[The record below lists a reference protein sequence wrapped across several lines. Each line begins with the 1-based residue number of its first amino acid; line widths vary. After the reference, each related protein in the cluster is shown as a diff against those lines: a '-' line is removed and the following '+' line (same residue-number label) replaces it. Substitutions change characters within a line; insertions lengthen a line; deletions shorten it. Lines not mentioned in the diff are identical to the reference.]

1 MDHIYLGTMQ
11 YNLIYIYSMPYED
24 HVGLLKIGMTS
35 FQSES
40 SYLQLTP
47 NCDELNKFAH
57 KRIKEQT
64 RTGLTQ
70 YTLHHT
76 ELARKQVRLADGTIE
91 STSFTDHDVHIVL
104 DNSGYS
110 VRKFHDTNQD
120 SEWYQISPAPAITAI
135 RAVKEGRDVLTPA
148 EKGEAVQTSLFATAE
163 PQAKA
168 KPKITLR
175 EEQQECIDKTKK
187 VFKSGDRMLWDCK
200 MRFGKTITA
209 YSLVKQMG
217 FQKVLVVTHRPAV
230 VDGWRSDF
238 DLIFPDGDRVF
249 RTKSNIKAGDRFTS
263 EDAGIDREND
273 RMLRN
278 LVDSGKPFVYFASM
292 QDLRGSKLV
301 GGPHDK
307 NHGVFELDWDLIIY
321 DEAHEGTQTELGLEV
336 QQLLEQRSDGGTPKK
351 VLQLSGTPYNLL
363 NQYDTETTYSWDYVK
378 EQRKKQEW
386 DEKHPGDHNPYAE
399 LPELRICTFDLREK
413 LATSYRY
420 EDESVAFNFREFFRT
435 WTGDPKRDFH
445 ALPAGAKVGD
455 FVHEADVNAFLDL
468 ISTDSEDSNYPF
480 ATPEY
485 REMFKHTFWILPGV
499 KEARAFSALLQ
510 KHDVFGNGKYLIAN
524 VAGEGD
530 EEQPYDDALKLVRAA
545 IDNPEHKP
553 TITLSC
559 GKLTTGVTVKQWT
572 GVMLLSGS
580 SSTGAAGYMQTVFRV
595 QSAGSVDG
603 KQKKICYAFDF
614 APDRALTVLSEVH
627 KLKKSAVGTD
637 DNGRI
642 ALGEFLNFCPV
653 LAEGDTGMV
662 PYDVPKMMRQIKR
675 ITVDAA
681 VKSGFDDESIYKADA
696 GIVMDYEK
704 AKLFETLKAKL
715 SPQKKAD
722 KQKKVQM
729 AKNGLTDEE
738 YQKAQDAKRKPKK
751 ERTKEELEALEK
763 ERQQKKQQQALFA
776 LLRNVSIRLPLLIYG
791 TARDFDESI
800 RLEQFIDIVDDE
812 SWKIFMPEDVDKS
825 LFRKMLVFYDQ
836 DVIEGAGLRIR
847 RMAKAADEMMPT
859 QRILRIAEIFSCFR
873 NPAKETVLTPWRV
886 VNMHLGDTIGG
897 YNFYKEGYPQNDGL
911 LEEPRVID
919 HGKVTEDVFLND
931 RVRVLEMNSKSG
943 LYPLYV
949 AYSIYRILI
958 SKPEAELTLA
968 EANAVWDKVVTD
980 HLFVL
985 CQTKMAV
992 QITKRTLVGYRN
1004 VPVSAKSL
1012 PHLLDQM
1019 KDPARL
1025 ARKLTNPETWN
1036 KEGDRLKFDAIV
1048 GNPPYQS
1055 LTTGGTATGT
1065 AARQATPVFNAFV
1078 SQAKALNPKYIS
1090 MIIPARWYNGGIGLN
1105 DFRTDMLNDRRMAL
1119 LVDYAN
1125 SKELFP
1131 TVDIAGGIC
1140 YFLWD
1145 QGHTS
1150 DCNVVNVL
1158 SGERVEQQRALNAHG
1173 ELLIRS
1179 NKALGIIEK
1188 VTKKASAF
1196 VSDMVSAIDTFGIPS
1211 KEKGHPNYED
1221 GDIVLIHSVGANS
1234 QGMSYISPS
1243 VVKKNHDLIN
1253 KYKIKISILVPQN
1266 GEVGIRPENGYR
1278 SISTPQIIYPG
1289 QVDSF
1294 SYLNIG
1300 FFDTELEAINFRDF
1314 MTCKFPRFMMRITYS
1329 SAHISKANFIF
1340 VPMMDFREA
1349 WTDAKLY
1356 EYFDFDADEVALI
1369 ENTMRPLILDD
1380 SAVEENEEA
1389 FATDFE
1395 SGSNSVLVVTDDLI
1409 IRYYAK
1415 EVRLEYNTVGSWRIP
1430 FDGRENA
1437 ARICK
1442 AAIKAGAVAAC
1453 AHDDLES
1460 GLIYFYVDGTSDDAH
1475 RALLTWLRDNGL
1487 LPREPDGSYTDIIY
1501 AYDVRSADNPTPD
1514 AKLSDYINL

>member
-1 MDHIYLGTMQ
+1 MEQIYLGTMQ

-24 HVGLLKIGMTS
+24 HSGLLKIGMTS

-120 SEWYQISPAPAITAI
+120 SEWYQITLAPAIAAI

-148 EKGEAVQTSLFATAE
+148 EKGEAVQTSLFAPEE

-175 EEQQECIDKTKK
+175 EEQQECINKTKK

-209 YSLVKQMG
+209 YSLVRQMD

-307 NHGVFELDWDLIIY
+307 NHGVFALDWDLIIY

-386 DEKHPGDHNPYAE
+386 DEKHPGDHNPYAD

-468 ISTDSEDSNYPF
+468 ISADSEDSNYPF

-510 KHDVFGNGKYLIAN
+510 KHPVFGNYLIAN

-530 EEQPYDDALKLVRAA
+530 EEQPYDDALKLVREA

-603 KQKKICYAFDF
+603 RQKKICYAFDF

-662 PYDVPKMMRQIKR
+662 PYDVPRMMRQIKR

-696 GIVMDYEK
+696 GIVMDHEK

-722 KQKKVQM
+722 KQKKVKINEQ
-729 AKNGLTDEE
+729 GLTDEQ

-751 ERTKEELEALEK
+751 DRTKEELEALEK

-791 TARDFDESI
+791 TARDFDEFI
-800 RLEQFIDIVDDE
+800 RLEQFIEIVDDE

-985 CQTKMAV
+985 CQTRMAV

-1004 VPVSAKSL
+1004 ADVSAIAL
-1012 PHLLDQM
+1012 PRLLERM

-1048 GNPPYQS
+1048 GNPPYQEMD
-1055 LTTGGTATGT
+1055 GGGKGYSAK
-1065 AARQATPVFNAFV
+1065 PVYNLFV
-1078 SQAKALNPKYIS
+1078 DQAKQLSPVYIS
-1090 MIIPARWYNGGIGLN
+1090 MITPSRWFTGGKGLD
-1105 DFRTDMLNDRRMAL
+1105 DFRESMLNDKRLRKI
-1119 LVDYAN
+1119 VDYADN
-1125 SKELFP
+1125 SVLFSN
-1131 TVDIAGGIC
+1131 VSIVGGVN

-1145 QGHTS
+1145 AHHNGTCEVIS
-1150 DCNVVNVL
+1150 VRGEKRVTLDRNL
-1158 SGERVEQQRALNAHG
+1158 SEYDVFIRNNNSLQ
-1173 ELLIRS
+1173 LIRR
-1179 NKALGIIEK
+1179 LE
-1188 VTKKASAF
+1188 ASSDLKMDSI
-1196 VSDMVSAIDTFGIPS
+1196 VSTRNLFGIPS
-1211 KEKGHPNYED
+1211 DCRGQEETDADHNIALFSSQK
-1221 GDIVLIHSVGANS
+1221 SNS
-1234 QGMSYISPS
+1234 MTITYISKDQ
-1243 VVKKNHDLIN
+1243 VEKNHEYIG
-1253 KYKIKISILVPQN
+1253 KFKVIMGKVVPRG
-1266 GEVGIRPENGYR
+1266 GEVGVDPSIGYR
-1278 SISTPQIIYPG
+1278 VTSTL
-1289 QVDSF
+1289 QVLLPNSVFTD
-1294 SYLNIG
+1294 SYLMLAS
-1300 FFDTELEAINFRDF
+1300 FDTRDEAINFAEYMCLR
-1314 MTCKFPRFMMRITYS
+1314 FPRFLLHETYS
-1329 SAHISKANFIF
+1329 SMNISKQNFRF
-1340 VPMMDFREA
+1340 VPYLHYDKK
-1349 WTDAKLY
+1349 WTDKELFERY
-1356 EYFDFDADEVALI
+1356 SCSPEEI
-1369 ENTMRPLILDD
+1369 EMIK
-1380 SAVEENEEA
+1380 
-1389 FATDFE
+1389 
-1395 SGSNSVLVVTDDLI
+1395 GI
-1409 IRYYAK
+1409 IRPM
-1415 EVRLEYNTVGSWRIP
+1415 EYIVN
-1430 FDGRENA
+1430 E
-1437 ARICK
+1437 
-1442 AAIKAGAVAAC
+1442 
-1453 AHDDLES
+1453 
-1460 GLIYFYVDGTSDDAH
+1460 
-1475 RALLTWLRDNGL
+1475 
-1487 LPREPDGSYTDIIY
+1487 
-1501 AYDVRSADNPTPD
+1501 
-1514 AKLSDYINL
+1514 

>member
-1 MDHIYLGTMQ
+1 MEHIYLGTMQ

-24 HVGLLKIGMTS
+24 HSGLLKIGMTS

-120 SEWYQISPAPAITAI
+120 SEWYRITLAPAIAAI

-307 NHGVFELDWDLIIY
+307 NHGVFALDWDLIIY

-468 ISTDSEDSNYPF
+468 ISADSVDSNYPF

-510 KHDVFGNGKYLIAN
+510 KHPVFGNYLIAN

-545 IDNPEHKP
+545 IDNTEHKP

-722 KQKKVQM
+722 KQKKVKINEQ
-729 AKNGLTDEE
+729 GLTDEQ

-751 ERTKEELEALEK
+751 DRTKEELEALEK

-791 TARDFDESI
+791 TAKDFDESI

-859 QRILRIAEIFSCFR
+859 QRILRIAEIFACFR

-985 CQTKMAV
+985 CQTRMAV

-1004 VPVSAKSL
+1004 ANVSAIAL
-1012 PHLLDQM
+1012 PRLLERM

-1048 GNPPYQS
+1048 GNPPYQE
-1055 LTTGGTATGT
+1055 LTGGGSDLSVAAT
-1065 AARQATPVFNAFV
+1065 QAKPVFNMFV
-1078 SQAKALNPKYIS
+1078 EQAKATDPNYIS
-1090 MIIPARWYNGGIGLN
+1090 MIIPARWYSGGIGLN
-1105 DFRTDMLNDRRMAL
+1105 DFREKMLNDNRL
-1119 LVDYAN
+1119 VKLVDFSN
-1125 SKELFP
+1125 SKDCFP
-1131 TVDIAGGIC
+1131 TVDIAGGLC

-1145 QGHTS
+1145 KDGS
-1150 DCNVVNVL
+1150 SECL
-1158 SGERVEQQRALNAHG
+1158 VENHVGKNRSSMVRPLNEFG
-1173 ELLIRS
+1173 ELFIRS
-1179 NKALGIIEK
+1179 NEAISIIQK
-1188 VTKKASAF
+1188 VQSKCTSFMDRYVLPIDAF
-1196 VSDMVSAIDTFGIPS
+1196 GFPS
-1211 KEKGHPNYED
+1211 KARGTEEQLGNNTIK
-1221 GDIVLIHSVGANS
+1221 LIHS
-1234 QGMSYISPS
+1234 QGEGY
-1243 VVKKNHDLIN
+1243 VARTEVKKNQELID
-1253 KYKIKISILVPQN
+1253 KYKVTIGILVPSN
-1266 GEVGIRPENGYR
+1266 GEVGIDPEKGFK
-1278 SISTPQIIYPG
+1278 SITYPKILAPG
-1289 QVDSF
+1289 EITTF
-1294 SYLNIG
+1294 SYLVINVL
-1300 FFDTELEAINFRDF
+1300 DSLAEAQNFRYF
-1314 MTCKFPRFMMRITYS
+1314 ITRKLPRYMMRVTYS
-1329 SAHISKANFIF
+1329 SMHISRANFIF
-1340 VPMMDFREA
+1340 VPVMDFHQK
-1349 WTDAKLY
+1349 WTDRDLY
-1356 EYFDFDADEVALI
+1356 EYFGLSQDEIDVV
-1369 ENTMRPLILDD
+1369 EKTMR
-1380 SAVEENEEA
+1380 SMEE
-1389 FATDFE
+1389 
-1395 SGSNSVLVVTDDLI
+1395 
-1409 IRYYAK
+1409 
-1415 EVRLEYNTVGSWRIP
+1415 TVADTP
-1430 FDGRENA
+1430 E
-1437 ARICK
+1437 
-1442 AAIKAGAVAAC
+1442 IK
-1453 AHDDLES
+1453 
-1460 GLIYFYVDGTSDDAH
+1460 
-1475 RALLTWLRDNGL
+1475 
-1487 LPREPDGSYTDIIY
+1487 
-1501 AYDVRSADNPTPD
+1501 TP
-1514 AKLSDYINL
+1514 

>member
-1 MDHIYLGTMQ
+1 MEHIYLGTMQ

-24 HVGLLKIGMTS
+24 HSGLLKIGMTS

-120 SEWYQISPAPAITAI
+120 SEWYQITLAPAIAAI

-148 EKGEAVQTSLFATAE
+148 EKGEAVQTSLFAPEE

-175 EEQQECIDKTKK
+175 EEQQECINKTKK
-187 VFKSGDRMLWDCK
+187 VFQSGDRMLWDCK

-217 FQKVLVVTHRPAV
+217 IQKVLVVTHRPAV

-307 NHGVFELDWDLIIY
+307 NHGVFALDWDLIIY

-468 ISTDSEDSNYPF
+468 ITADSEDSNYPF

-510 KHDVFGNGKYLIAN
+510 KHPVFGNYLIAN

-530 EEQPYDDALKLVRAA
+530 EEQPYDDALKLVREA

-662 PYDVPKMMRQIKR
+662 PYDVPRMMRQIKR

-696 GIVMDYEK
+696 GIVMDHEK

-722 KQKKVQM
+722 KQKKVKVNDQ
-729 AKNGLTDEE
+729 GLTDEQ

-751 ERTKEELEALEK
+751 DRTKEELEAPEK
-763 ERQQKKQQQALFA
+763 ERQQKKQQQALFS

-791 TARDFDESI
+791 TAKDFDESI

-859 QRILRIAEIFSCFR
+859 QRILRIAEIFACFR

-968 EANAVWDKVVTD
+968 AANAVWDKVVTD

-985 CQTKMAV
+985 CQTRMAV

-1004 VPVSAKSL
+1004 ADVSAIAL
-1012 PHLLDQM
+1012 PRLLERM

-1048 GNPPYQS
+1048 GNPPYQMS
-1055 LTTGGTATGT
+1055 DGGSGAS
-1065 AARQATPVFNAFV
+1065 AVPIYQHFVNNAV
-1078 SQAKALNPKYIS
+1078 AMKPKYVS
-1090 MIIPARWYNGGIGLN
+1090 MIMPARWYSGGRGLDSFREMMLSDKRLAQLFDYVDSN
-1105 DFRTDMLNDRRMAL
+1105 DCF
-1119 LVDYAN
+1119 
-1125 SKELFP
+1125 SG
-1131 TVDIAGGIC
+1131 VDIAGGIC

-1145 QGHTS
+1145 NSYHG
-1150 DCNVVNVL
+1150 DCRVTTVGNGTRHSADRDLGSEAVFLRDSRVLPIVEKVRNVETKFYN
-1158 SGERVEQQRALNAHG
+1158 ERVSSQKPFGLRTYVTPTETGDISLRYNKG
-1173 ELLIRS
+1173 TGPFKRELVTSGVEWIDKWKVIMSYLTHDHAGRS
-1179 NKALGIIEK
+1179 DKDGKRRIFSTMEVLPPKTVCTETYI
-1188 VTKKASAF
+1188 V
-1196 VSDMVSAIDTFGIPS
+1196 IDTFETEAEAMNLFGYLS
-1211 KEKGHPNYED
+1211 TRF
-1221 GDIVLIHSVGANS
+1221 VRFLVS
-1234 QGMSYISPS
+1234 Q
-1243 VVKKNHDLIN
+1243 
-1253 KYKIKISILVPQN
+1253 LV
-1266 GEVGIRPENGYR
+1266 
-1278 SISTPQIIYPG
+1278 STQ
-1289 QVDSF
+1289 
-1294 SYLNIG
+1294 
-1300 FFDTELEAINFRDF
+1300 
-1314 MTCKFPRFMMRITYS
+1314 
-1329 SAHISKANFIF
+1329 HISKASFAL
-1340 VPMMDFREA
+1340 VPVQDFSES
-1349 WTDAKLY
+1349 WTDEKLAKKYGLSC
-1356 EYFDFDADEVALI
+1356 DEVALI
-1369 ENTMRPLILDD
+1369 DSSIRSMSAGDTSTDSILSVEDD
-1380 SAVEENEEA
+1380 GI
-1389 FATDFE
+1389 T
-1395 SGSNSVLVVTDDLI
+1395 
-1409 IRYYAK
+1409 RYYGPAGNGLD
-1415 EVRLEYNTVGSWRIP
+1415 LETVGSWRIP
-1430 FDGRENA
+1430 FDGKENA

-1442 AAIKAGAVAAC
+1442 DAIKAGAVAAC
-1453 AHDDLES
+1453 AHDDQES
-1460 GLIYFYVDGTSDDAH
+1460 GLIYFYVDGTSDDAQ
-1475 RALLTWLRDNGL
+1475 RTLLIWLRDNDL
-1487 LPREPDGSYTDIIY
+1487 LPREDDGSYTDIIY
-1501 AYDVRSADNPTPD
+1501 AYDIRSTDSSSPD
-1514 AKLSDYINL
+1514 AKLSEYIDL

>member
-1 MDHIYLGTMQ
+1 MEHIYLGTMQ

-24 HVGLLKIGMTS
+24 HSGLLKIGMTS

-40 SYLQLTP
+40 SYLQLPP
-47 NCDELNKFAH
+47 NCDELNMFAH

-120 SEWYQISPAPAITAI
+120 SEWYQITLAPAIAAI
-135 RAVKEGRDVLTPA
+135 RAVKEGRDVLTQA

-175 EEQQECIDKTKK
+175 EEQQECINKTKK

-292 QDLRGSKLV
+292 QDLRGSQLV

-307 NHGVFELDWDLIIY
+307 NHGVFALDWDLIIY

-468 ISTDSEDSNYPF
+468 ISADSEDSNYPF

-510 KHDVFGNGKYLIAN
+510 KHPVFGNYLIAN

-530 EEQPYDDALKLVRAA
+530 EEQPYDDALKLVREA
-545 IDNPEHKP
+545 IDNPDHKP

-603 KQKKICYAFDF
+603 KQKKVCYAFDF

-722 KQKKVQM
+722 KQKKVKINEQ
-729 AKNGLTDEE
+729 GLTDEQ

-751 ERTKEELEALEK
+751 DRTKEELEALEK

-791 TARDFDESI
+791 TAKDFDESI

-919 HGKVTEDVFLND
+919 HGKVTEDVFLNEH
-931 RVRVLEMNSKSG
+931 VRVLEMNSKSG

-958 SKPEAELTLA
+958 SKPETELTLA

-1004 VPVSAKSL
+1004 ADVSAVFL
-1012 PHLLDQM
+1012 THLLDRMANQE
-1019 KDPARL
+1019 RL
-1025 ARKLTNPETWN
+1025 VKKLTNPNTWGR
-1036 KEGDRLKFDAIV
+1036 EGDRMRFDAVV
-1048 GNPPYQS
+1048 GNPPYQEEGIGSRKEPVYHMFYDLAYS
-1055 LTTGGTATGT
+1055 LAPIVSLI
-1065 AARQATPVFNAFV
+1065 TPGRFLFNAG
-1078 SQAKALNPKYIS
+1078 QTPKEWNKK
-1090 MIIPARWYNGGIGLN
+1090 ML
-1105 DFRTDMLNDRRMAL
+1105 TDEHFKVVQYYPDSTA
-1119 LVDYAN
+1119 V
-1125 SKELFP
+1125 FP
-1131 TVDIAGGIC
+1131 TVLIKGGIAVTLRNTKEK
-1140 YFLWD
+1140 YGQIREFTQHSEMRSIVEKVSLKSPETDRVNNIIASQGLFRFSETFFSTYPASKDYIGAGTGSKIVSSVMEKMPSVFLSEAD
-1145 QGHTS
+1145 IG
-1150 DCNVVNVL
+1150 
-1158 SGERVEQQRALNAHG
+1158 
-1173 ELLIRS
+1173 S
-1179 NKALGIIEK
+1179 NKSQIRLLGRVDNERAYRYVDRRFVVENDYIDSFK
-1188 VTKKASAF
+1188 VF
-1196 VSDMVSAIDTFGIPS
+1196 VPEANNTGMFGETLTAPVVGFPLDGTADTFLCVGPF
-1211 KEKGHPNYED
+1211 KTLNYCNAF
-1221 GDIVLIHSVGANS
+1221 I
-1234 QGMSYISPS
+1234 
-1243 VVKKNHDLIN
+1243 
-1253 KYKIKISILVPQN
+1253 KYFTTK
-1266 GEVGIRPENGYR
+1266 
-1278 SISTPQIIYPG
+1278 
-1289 QVDSF
+1289 
-1294 SYLNIG
+1294 
-1300 FFDTELEAINFRDF
+1300 FF
-1314 MTCKFPRFMMRITYS
+1314 
-1329 SAHISKANFIF
+1329 
-1340 VPMMDFREA
+1340 
-1349 WTDAKLY
+1349 
-1356 EYFDFDADEVALI
+1356 
-1369 ENTMRPLILDD
+1369 
-1380 SAVEENEEA
+1380 
-1389 FATDFE
+1389 
-1395 SGSNSVLVVTDDLI
+1395 
-1409 IRYYAK
+1409 
-1415 EVRLEYNTVGSWRIP
+1415 
-1430 FDGRENA
+1430 
-1437 ARICK
+1437 
-1442 AAIKAGAVAAC
+1442 
-1453 AHDDLES
+1453 
-1460 GLIYFYVDGTSDDAH
+1460 
-1475 RALLTWLRDNGL
+1475 RALLGVKKVTQHSPPGVWKMIPMQDFS
-1487 LPREPDGSYTDIIY
+1487 DDSDIDWEKSIAAIDQQLYKKY
-1501 AYDVRSADNPTPD
+1501 A
-1514 AKLSDYINL
+1514 LSDDEIEFIEANVQPMDE

>member
-1 MDHIYLGTMQ
+1 MEHIYLGTMQ

-24 HVGLLKIGMTS
+24 HSGLLKIGMTS

-40 SYLQLTP
+40 SYLQLPP

-120 SEWYQISPAPAITAI
+120 SEWYQITLAPAIAAI

-148 EKGEAVQTSLFATAE
+148 EKGEAVQTSLFAPEE

-175 EEQQECIDKTKK
+175 EEQQECINKTKK

-273 RMLRN
+273 RMLQN

-307 NHGVFELDWDLIIY
+307 NHGVFALDWDLIIY

-468 ISTDSEDSNYPF
+468 ISADSEDSNYPF

-510 KHDVFGNGKYLIAN
+510 KHPVFGNYLIAN

-530 EEQPYDDALKLVRAA
+530 EEQPYDDALKLVREA
-545 IDNPEHKP
+545 IDNPKHKP

-614 APDRALTVLSEVH
+614 APDRALTVLSDVH

-696 GIVMDYEK
+696 GIVMDHEK

-722 KQKKVQM
+722 KQKKVKINEQ
-729 AKNGLTDEE
+729 GLTDEQ

-751 ERTKEELEALEK
+751 DRTKEELEALEK

-791 TARDFDESI
+791 TAKDFDESI

-859 QRILRIAEIFSCFR
+859 QRILRIAEIFACFR

-919 HGKVTEDVFLND
+919 HGKVTEDVFLNEH
-931 RVRVLEMNSKSG
+931 VRVLEMNSKSG

-1004 VPVSAKSL
+1004 ADVSAIAL
-1012 PHLLDQM
+1012 PRLLERM
-1019 KDPARL
+1019 KDPVRL

-1036 KEGDRLKFDAIV
+1036 KEGDRLIFDAIV
-1048 GNPPYQS
+1048 GNPPYQEMD
-1055 LTTGGTATGT
+1055 GGGKGYSAK
-1065 AARQATPVFNAFV
+1065 PVYNLFV
-1078 SQAKALNPKYIS
+1078 DQAKQLSPVYIS
-1090 MIIPARWYNGGIGLN
+1090 MITPSRWFTGGKGLD
-1105 DFRTDMLNDRRMAL
+1105 DFRESMLNDKRLRKI
-1119 LVDYAN
+1119 VDYADN
-1125 SKELFP
+1125 SVLFSN
-1131 TVDIAGGIC
+1131 VSIVGGVN

-1145 QGHTS
+1145 AHHNGTCEVIS
-1150 DCNVVNVL
+1150 VRGEKRVTLDRNL
-1158 SGERVEQQRALNAHG
+1158 SEYDVFIRNNNSLQ
-1173 ELLIRS
+1173 LIRR
-1179 NKALGIIEK
+1179 LE
-1188 VTKKASAF
+1188 ASSDLKMDSI
-1196 VSDMVSAIDTFGIPS
+1196 VSTRNLFGIPS
-1211 KEKGHPNYED
+1211 DCRGQEETDADHNIALFSSQK
-1221 GDIVLIHSVGANS
+1221 SNS
-1234 QGMSYISPS
+1234 MTITYISKDQ
-1243 VVKKNHDLIN
+1243 VEKNHEYIG
-1253 KYKIKISILVPQN
+1253 KFKVIMGKVVPRG
-1266 GEVGIRPENGYR
+1266 GEVGVDPSIGYR
-1278 SISTPQIIYPG
+1278 VTSTL
-1289 QVDSF
+1289 QVLLPNSVFTD
-1294 SYLNIG
+1294 SYLMLAS
-1300 FFDTELEAINFRDF
+1300 FDTRDEAINFAEYMCLR
-1314 MTCKFPRFMMRITYS
+1314 FPRFLLHETYS
-1329 SAHISKANFIF
+1329 SMNISKQNFRF
-1340 VPMMDFREA
+1340 VPYLHYDKK
-1349 WTDAKLY
+1349 WTDKELFERY
-1356 EYFDFDADEVALI
+1356 SCSPEEI
-1369 ENTMRPLILDD
+1369 EMIK
-1380 SAVEENEEA
+1380 
-1389 FATDFE
+1389 
-1395 SGSNSVLVVTDDLI
+1395 GI
-1409 IRYYAK
+1409 IRPM
-1415 EVRLEYNTVGSWRIP
+1415 EYIVN
-1430 FDGRENA
+1430 E
-1437 ARICK
+1437 
-1442 AAIKAGAVAAC
+1442 
-1453 AHDDLES
+1453 
-1460 GLIYFYVDGTSDDAH
+1460 
-1475 RALLTWLRDNGL
+1475 
-1487 LPREPDGSYTDIIY
+1487 
-1501 AYDVRSADNPTPD
+1501 
-1514 AKLSDYINL
+1514 

>member
-40 SYLQLTP
+40 SYLQLPP

-64 RTGLTQ
+64 RTGLSQ

-120 SEWYQISPAPAITAI
+120 SEWYQISLAPAITAI

-148 EKGEAVQTSLFATAE
+148 EKGEAVQTSLFAPEE

-187 VFKSGDRMLWDCK
+187 VFQYGDRMLWDCK

-307 NHGVFELDWDLIIY
+307 NHSVFALDWDLIIY

-413 LATSYRY
+413 LETSYRY

-468 ISTDSEDSNYPF
+468 ISADSEDSNYPF

-510 KHDVFGNGKYLIAN
+510 KHPVFGNYLIAN

-530 EEQPYDDALKLVRAA
+530 EEQPYDDALKLVREA
-545 IDNPEHKP
+545 IDNRDHKP

-642 ALGEFLNFCPV
+642 ALGEFVNFCPV

-662 PYDVPKMMRQIKR
+662 PYDVPRMMRQIKR

-696 GIVMDYEK
+696 GIVMDNEK

-722 KQKKVQM
+722 KQKKVKINEQ
-729 AKNGLTDEE
+729 GLTDEQ

-751 ERTKEELEALEK
+751 DRTKEELEALEK

-791 TARDFDESI
+791 TAKDFDESI

-897 YNFYKEGYPQNDGL
+897 YNFYKEGYPQTDGL

-985 CQTKMAV
+985 CQTRMAV

-1004 VPVSAKSL
+1004 ADVSAIAL
-1012 PHLLDQM
+1012 PRLLERM

-1048 GNPPYQS
+1048 GNPPYQMSDGGNNASAIPLYNLFMDNAVALAPEHIS
-1055 LTTGGTATGT
+1055 LIM
-1065 AARQATPVFNAFV
+1065 P
-1078 SQAKALNPKYIS
+1078 S
-1090 MIIPARWYNGGIGLN
+1090 RWYSGGRGL
-1105 DFRTDMLNDRRMAL
+1105 DQFRENMLNSKHIEML
-1119 LVDYAN
+1119 YDYAN
-1125 SKELFP
+1125 SSDCFP
-1131 TVDIAGGIC
+1131 GVDISGGIC
-1140 YFLWD
+1140 YFLWSQD
-1145 QGHTS
+1145 YVANCTF
-1150 DCNVVNVL
+1150 VNVDKDTTDTKVRPLNQFPILIRDNKAISILEKVRAISSEYL
-1158 SGERVEQQRALNAHG
+1158 SQYVSSQKPFGLRTFEKPDDEG
-1173 ELLIRS
+1173 ELQLRWNGGTGKIRDDR
-1179 NKALGIIEK
+1179 
-1188 VTKKASAF
+1188 V
-1196 VSDMVSAIDTFGIPS
+1196 
-1211 KEKGHPNYED
+1211 
-1221 GDIVLIHSVGANS
+1221 VG
-1234 QGMSYISPS
+1234 GR
-1243 VVKKNHDLIN
+1243 DLIN
-1253 KYKIKISILVPQN
+1253 KWNVIVSRVFFEHGGKADKDGRYRVLSILELLEPKSVCTETYVVVN
-1266 GEVGIRPENGYR
+1266 SFDDEVSARNLYG
-1278 SISTPQIIYPG
+1278 
-1289 QVDSF
+1289 
-1294 SYLNIG
+1294 YLNTKFARFLILQASSSIMITRNSFVFVPTQDFSKRWTDCELYAKYG
-1300 FFDTELEAINFRDF
+1300 LTDTETAYIEATIKPMDN
-1314 MTCKFPRFMMRITYS
+1314 TEVIS
-1329 SAHISKANFIF
+1329 S
-1340 VPMMDFREA
+1340 
-1349 WTDAKLY
+1349 DAS
-1356 EYFDFDADEVALI
+1356 V
-1369 ENTMRPLILDD
+1369 
-1380 SAVEENEEA
+1380 NEM
-1389 FATDFE
+1389 
-1395 SGSNSVLVVTDDLI
+1395 S
-1409 IRYYAK
+1409 
-1415 EVRLEYNTVGSWRIP
+1415 
-1430 FDGRENA
+1430 
-1437 ARICK
+1437 
-1442 AAIKAGAVAAC
+1442 
-1453 AHDDLES
+1453 
-1460 GLIYFYVDGTSDDAH
+1460 
-1475 RALLTWLRDNGL
+1475 
-1487 LPREPDGSYTDIIY
+1487 
-1501 AYDVRSADNPTPD
+1501 
-1514 AKLSDYINL
+1514 

>member
-120 SEWYQISPAPAITAI
+120 SEWYQISLAPAIAAI
-135 RAVKEGRDVLTPA
+135 RAVKEGRDILTPA
-148 EKGEAVQTSLFATAE
+148 EKGEAVQTSLFAPAE
-163 PQAKA
+163 PRAKA

-307 NHGVFELDWDLIIY
+307 NHGVFALDWDLIIY

-510 KHDVFGNGKYLIAN
+510 KHPVFGNYLIAN

-530 EEQPYDDALKLVRAA
+530 VEQPYDDALKLVREA
-545 IDNPEHKP
+545 IDNRDHKP

-603 KQKKICYAFDF
+603 KQKKVCYAFDF

-722 KQKKVQM
+722 KQKKVKINEQ
-729 AKNGLTDEE
+729 GLTDEQ

-751 ERTKEELEALEK
+751 DRTKEELEALEK

-800 RLEQFIDIVDDE
+800 RLEQFIEIVDDE

-859 QRILRIAEIFSCFR
+859 QRILRIAEIFACFR

-1004 VPVSAKSL
+1004 VPVSAIAL
-1012 PHLLDQM
+1012 PRLLERM

-1048 GNPPYQS
+1048 GNPPYQMAD
-1055 LTTGGTATGT
+1055 GGSGAS
-1065 AARQATPVFNAFV
+1065 AVPIYQHFVNNAV
-1078 SQAKALNPKYIS
+1078 AMKPRYVS
-1090 MIIPARWYNGGIGLN
+1090 MIMPARWYSGGRGLDSFREMMLSDKRLAQLFDFVDSN
-1105 DFRTDMLNDRRMAL
+1105 DCFLG
-1119 LVDYAN
+1119 
-1125 SKELFP
+1125 
-1131 TVDIAGGIC
+1131 VDIAGGIC

-1145 QGHTS
+1145 NSYHG
-1150 DCNVVNVL
+1150 DCRVTTVGNGMRHSADRDLGAEAVFLRDSRVLPIVETVRNVETKFYNERFSSQKPFGLRTYVTPTESGDISLRYNKGTGPFRRELVT
-1158 SGERVEQQRALNAHG
+1158 SGEEWIDKWKVIMSYLTHDHAG
-1173 ELLIRS
+1173 RS
-1179 NKALGIIEK
+1179 DKDGKRRIFSTMEVLPPKTVCTETYI
-1188 VTKKASAF
+1188 V
-1196 VSDMVSAIDTFGIPS
+1196 IDTF
-1211 KEKGHPNYED
+1211 
-1221 GDIVLIHSVGANS
+1221 
-1234 QGMSYISPS
+1234 
-1243 VVKKNHDLIN
+1243 
-1253 KYKIKISILVPQN
+1253 
-1266 GEVGIRPENGYR
+1266 
-1278 SISTPQIIYPG
+1278 
-1289 QVDSF
+1289 
-1294 SYLNIG
+1294 
-1300 FFDTELEAINFRDF
+1300 DTEAEAMNLFGYLSTRF
-1314 MTCKFPRFMMRITYS
+1314 VRFMVSQLVSTQ
-1329 SAHISKANFIF
+1329 HISKASFAL
-1340 VPMMDFREA
+1340 VPIQDFSES
-1349 WTDAKLY
+1349 WTDEKLAKKYGLTD
-1356 EYFDFDADEVALI
+1356 EEIRLIDSSIRSMASENEQGNAVISVNDDEV
-1369 ENTMRPLILDD
+1369 
-1380 SAVEENEEA
+1380 V
-1389 FATDFE
+1389 
-1395 SGSNSVLVVTDDLI
+1395 
-1409 IRYYAK
+1409 RYYGPK
-1415 EVRLEYNTVGSWRIP
+1415 GNSLKHNTVGSWWIP
-1430 FDGRENA
+1430 FVGRENA
-1437 ARICK
+1437 AKVCRE
-1442 AAIKAGAVAAC
+1442 AIKSGAVAAC
-1453 AHDDLES
+1453 AHEDKEIGFIFL
-1460 GLIYFYVDGTSDDAH
+1460 YVDGTSDDDQ
-1475 RALLTWLRDNGL
+1475 RTLLTWLRDNDL
-1487 LPREPDGSYTDIIY
+1487 LPREDDGSYTDIIY
-1501 AYDVRSADNPTPD
+1501 AYDVRSAENQTPD
-1514 AKLSDYINL
+1514 AKLSDFIDLWHR

>member
-1 MDHIYLGTMQ
+1 MEHIYLGTMQ

-24 HVGLLKIGMTS
+24 HSGLLKIGMTS

-40 SYLQLTP
+40 SYLQLPP

-120 SEWYQISPAPAITAI
+120 SEWYRITLAPAIAAI

-148 EKGEAVQTSLFATAE
+148 EKGEAVQTSLLAPEE

-307 NHGVFELDWDLIIY
+307 NHGVFALDWDLIIY

-468 ISTDSEDSNYPF
+468 ISADSEDSNYPF

-510 KHDVFGNGKYLIAN
+510 KHPVFGNYLIAN

-530 EEQPYDDALKLVRAA
+530 EEQPYDDALKLVREA
-545 IDNPEHKP
+545 IDNRDHKP

-696 GIVMDYEK
+696 GIVMDHEK

-722 KQKKVQM
+722 KQKKVKINEQ
-729 AKNGLTDEE
+729 GLTDEQ

-791 TARDFDESI
+791 TAKDFDESI

-919 HGKVTEDVFLND
+919 HGKVTEDVFLNEH
-931 RVRVLEMNSKSG
+931 VRVLEMNSKSG

-949 AYSIYRILI
+949 AYSIYRILL

-1004 VPVSAKSL
+1004 ADVSAIAL
-1012 PHLLDQM
+1012 PRLLERM

-1048 GNPPYQS
+1048 GNPPYQMS
-1055 LTTGGTATGT
+1055 DGGSGAS
-1065 AARQATPVFNAFV
+1065 AVPIYQHFVNNAV
-1078 SQAKALNPKYIS
+1078 AMKPKYVS
-1090 MIIPARWYNGGIGLN
+1090 MIMPARWYSGGRGLDSFREMMLSDKRLAQLFDYVDSN
-1105 DFRTDMLNDRRMAL
+1105 DCF
-1119 LVDYAN
+1119 
-1125 SKELFP
+1125 SG
-1131 TVDIAGGIC
+1131 VDIAGGIC

-1145 QGHTS
+1145 NSYHG
-1150 DCNVVNVL
+1150 DCRVTTVGNGTRHSADRDLGSEAVFLRDSRVLPIVEKVRNVETKFYN
-1158 SGERVEQQRALNAHG
+1158 ERVSSQKPFGLRTYVTPTETGDISLRYNKG
-1173 ELLIRS
+1173 TGPFKRELVTSGVEWIDKWKVIMSYLTHDHAGRS
-1179 NKALGIIEK
+1179 DKDGKRRIFSTMEVLPPKTVCTETYI
-1188 VTKKASAF
+1188 V
-1196 VSDMVSAIDTFGIPS
+1196 IDTFETEAEAMNLFGYLS
-1211 KEKGHPNYED
+1211 TRF
-1221 GDIVLIHSVGANS
+1221 VRFLVS
-1234 QGMSYISPS
+1234 Q
-1243 VVKKNHDLIN
+1243 
-1253 KYKIKISILVPQN
+1253 LV
-1266 GEVGIRPENGYR
+1266 
-1278 SISTPQIIYPG
+1278 STQ
-1289 QVDSF
+1289 
-1294 SYLNIG
+1294 
-1300 FFDTELEAINFRDF
+1300 
-1314 MTCKFPRFMMRITYS
+1314 
-1329 SAHISKANFIF
+1329 HISKASFAL
-1340 VPMMDFREA
+1340 VPVQDFSES
-1349 WTDAKLY
+1349 WTDEKLAKKYGLSC
-1356 EYFDFDADEVALI
+1356 DEVALI
-1369 ENTMRPLILDD
+1369 DSSIRSMSAGDTSTDSILSVEDD
-1380 SAVEENEEA
+1380 GI
-1389 FATDFE
+1389 T
-1395 SGSNSVLVVTDDLI
+1395 
-1409 IRYYAK
+1409 RYYGPAGNGLD
-1415 EVRLEYNTVGSWRIP
+1415 LETVGSWRIP
-1430 FDGRENA
+1430 FDGKENA

-1442 AAIKAGAVAAC
+1442 DAIKAGAVAAC
-1453 AHDDLES
+1453 AHDDQES
-1460 GLIYFYVDGTSDDAH
+1460 GLIYFYVDGTSDDAQ
-1475 RALLTWLRDNGL
+1475 RTLLIWLRDNDL
-1487 LPREPDGSYTDIIY
+1487 LPREDDGSYTDIIY
-1501 AYDVRSADNPTPD
+1501 AYDIRSTDSSSPD
-1514 AKLSDYINL
+1514 AKLSEYIDL

>member
-1 MDHIYLGTMQ
+1 MEHIYLGTMQ

-24 HVGLLKIGMTS
+24 HSGLLKIGMTS

-47 NCDELNKFAH
+47 NCDELNKYAH

-64 RTGLTQ
+64 RTGLSQ

-120 SEWYQISPAPAITAI
+120 SEWYQITLAPAIAAI
-135 RAVKEGRDVLTPA
+135 RAVKEGRDVLTSA
-148 EKGEAVQTSLFATAE
+148 EKGETVQTSLFAPEE

-238 DLIFPDGDRVF
+238 DLIFPEGDRVF

-292 QDLRGSKLV
+292 QDLRGSQLV

-307 NHGVFELDWDLIIY
+307 NHSVFALDWDLIIY

-413 LATSYRY
+413 LETSYRY

-468 ISTDSEDSNYPF
+468 ISADSEDSNYPF

-510 KHDVFGNGKYLIAN
+510 KHPVFGNYLIAN

-530 EEQPYDDALKLVRAA
+530 EEQPYDDALKLVREA
-545 IDNPEHKP
+545 IDNRDHKP

-580 SSTGAAGYMQTVFRV
+580 SSTGAAGYMQTIFRV

-603 KQKKICYAFDF
+603 KQKKVCYAFDF

-722 KQKKVQM
+722 KQKKVKVNAQ
-729 AKNGLTDEE
+729 GLTDEQ

-751 ERTKEELEALEK
+751 DRTKEELEALEK

-791 TARDFDESI
+791 TAKDFDESI
-800 RLEQFIDIVDDE
+800 RLEQFIEIVDDE

-859 QRILRIAEIFSCFR
+859 QRILRIAEIFACFR

-919 HGKVTEDVFLND
+919 HGKVTEDVFLNEH
-931 RVRVLEMNSKSG
+931 VRVLEMNSKSG

-949 AYSIYRILI
+949 AYSIYRILL

-985 CQTKMAV
+985 CQTRMAV

-1004 VPVSAKSL
+1004 ADVSAIAL
-1012 PHLLDQM
+1012 PRLLERM

-1048 GNPPYQS
+1048 GNPPYQEM
-1055 LTTGGTATGT
+1055 GGSGGSNDAPIYQLFAT
-1065 AARQATPVFNAFV
+1065 AAEALTPHYISLIMPARWFSAGRDNLLGEFRRRMLSEGHIKEMAVFPEAREIFPTVEIKSGICYYLWNSEYSGKCRYCLIENGNRVEYDRDLNASDILIRHPILAEIVRKVHDYDPNAVTVDTIISGDTPFGIGTNPAGSKKYPIKLYGESDELHNTTLLYYENGHRKTAFV
-1078 SQAKALNPKYIS
+1078 SRADIKKNAQDIDSVKVFIPK
-1090 MIIPARWYNGGIGLN
+1090 
-1105 DFRTDMLNDRRMAL
+1105 
-1119 LVDYAN
+1119 
-1125 SKELFP
+1125 
-1131 TVDIAGGIC
+1131 AGGSGNDPQV
-1140 YFLWD
+1140 L
-1145 QGHTS
+1145 GKP
-1150 DCNVVNVL
+1150 VVFPGNSVCSQTFIYAAFGNEAEATNFVSYL
-1158 SGERVEQQRALNAHG
+1158 QTRFFRALVSSVK
-1173 ELLIRS
+1173 ITQD
-1179 NKALGIIEK
+1179 AL
-1188 VTKKASAF
+1188 S
-1196 VSDMVSAIDTFGIPS
+1196 SC
-1211 KEKGHPNYED
+1211 
-1221 GDIVLIHSVGANS
+1221 
-1234 QGMSYISPS
+1234 
-1243 VVKKNHDLIN
+1243 
-1253 KYKIKISILVPQN
+1253 
-1266 GEVGIRPENGYR
+1266 YR
-1278 SISTPQIIYPG
+1278 
-1289 QVDSF
+1289 
-1294 SYLNIG
+1294 
-1300 FFDTELEAINFRDF
+1300 
-1314 MTCKFPRFMMRITYS
+1314 
-1329 SAHISKANFIF
+1329 F
-1340 VPMMDFREA
+1340 VPMQDYSKSWSDQELY
-1349 WTDAKLY
+1349 AKYSL
-1356 EYFDFDADEVALI
+1356 
-1369 ENTMRPLILDD
+1369 T
-1380 SAVEENEEA
+1380 NEEIA
-1389 FATDFE
+1389 FIE
-1395 SGSNSVLVVTDDLI
+1395 STINPMDENSEASTSNQVISVQDEGI
-1409 IRYYAK
+1409 IRYYGP
-1415 EVRLEYNTVGSWRIP
+1415 EGNELDLETVGSWRIP
-1430 FDGRENA
+1430 FDGKENA
-1437 ARICK
+1437 AQICK
-1442 AAIKAGAVAAC
+1442 DAIRAGAVAAC
-1453 AHDDLES
+1453 AHDDQES
-1460 GLIYFYVDGTSDDAH
+1460 GLIYFYVDGTSDDAQ
-1475 RALLTWLRDNGL
+1475 RTLLTWLRDNDL
-1487 LPREPDGSYTDIIY
+1487 LPREDDGSYTDIIY
-1501 AYDVRSADNPTPD
+1501 AYDVRSADNLTPD
-1514 AKLSDYINL
+1514 AKLSDYYALDN

>member
-1 MDHIYLGTMQ
+1 MEQIYLGTMQ

-24 HVGLLKIGMTS
+24 HSGLLKIGMTS

-120 SEWYQISPAPAITAI
+120 SEWYQITLAPAIAAI

-148 EKGEAVQTSLFATAE
+148 EKGEAVQTSLFAPEE

-175 EEQQECIDKTKK
+175 EEQQECINKTKK

-307 NHGVFELDWDLIIY
+307 NHGVFALDWDLIIY

-399 LPELRICTFDLREK
+399 LPELQICTFDLREK

-468 ISTDSEDSNYPF
+468 ISADSEDSNYPF

-510 KHDVFGNGKYLIAN
+510 KHPVFGNYLIAN

-530 EEQPYDDALKLVRAA
+530 EEQPYDDALKLVREA

-696 GIVMDYEK
+696 GIVMDHEK

-722 KQKKVQM
+722 KQKKVKINEQ
-729 AKNGLTDEE
+729 GLTDEQ

-751 ERTKEELEALEK
+751 DRTKEELEALEK

-791 TARDFDESI
+791 TAKDFDESI

-949 AYSIYRILI
+949 AYSIYRILL

-985 CQTKMAV
+985 CQTRMAV

-1004 VPVSAKSL
+1004 ADVSAIAL
-1012 PHLLDQM
+1012 PRLLERM

-1048 GNPPYQS
+1048 GNPPYQEI
-1055 LTTGGTATGT
+1055 GGSGGSNDAPIYQLFAT
-1065 AARQATPVFNAFV
+1065 AAE
-1078 SQAKALNPKYIS
+1078 ALKPEYIS
-1090 MIIPARWYNGGIGLN
+1090 LIMPARWFSAGRDNLLGE
-1105 DFRTDMLNDRRMAL
+1105 FRRRML
-1119 LVDYAN
+1119 SEGHL
-1125 SKELFP
+1125 KEMIVFPEAREIFP
-1131 TVDIAGGIC
+1131 TVEIKSGIC
-1140 YFLWD
+1140 YYLWNSE
-1145 QGHTS
+1145 H
-1150 DCNVVNVL
+1150 
-1158 SGERVEQQRALNAHG
+1158 SGACRYCLIENGNRVEYDRDLNASEILIRHPILAEIVRKVHDYDPNAVTVDTIISGDTPFGIGTNPEGSKKYPIKLYGESEEQHNTILLYYENGHRKTAYVSRADIKKNAQDIDSVKVFIPKAGGSGNDPQVLGKPVVFPSNSVCSQTFIYAAFGNEAEALNFVSYLQTRFFRALVSSVK
-1173 ELLIRS
+1173 ITQD
-1179 NKALGIIEK
+1179 AL
-1188 VTKKASAF
+1188 S
-1196 VSDMVSAIDTFGIPS
+1196 SC
-1211 KEKGHPNYED
+1211 
-1221 GDIVLIHSVGANS
+1221 
-1234 QGMSYISPS
+1234 
-1243 VVKKNHDLIN
+1243 
-1253 KYKIKISILVPQN
+1253 
-1266 GEVGIRPENGYR
+1266 YR
-1278 SISTPQIIYPG
+1278 
-1289 QVDSF
+1289 
-1294 SYLNIG
+1294 
-1300 FFDTELEAINFRDF
+1300 
-1314 MTCKFPRFMMRITYS
+1314 
-1329 SAHISKANFIF
+1329 F
-1340 VPMMDFREA
+1340 VPMQDYSKSWSDRE
-1349 WTDAKLY
+1349 LY
-1356 EYFDFDADEVALI
+1356 TKYSLTSEEVAFI
-1369 ENTMRPLILDD
+1369 ESTINPMDEI
-1380 SAVEENEEA
+1380 SEA
-1389 FATDFE
+1389 STP
-1395 SGSNSVLVVTDDLI
+1395 NQVISVQDEGIT
-1409 IRYYAK
+1409 RYYYP
-1415 EVRLEYNTVGSWRIP
+1415 EGHELDLDTVGSWRIP
-1430 FDGRENA
+1430 FDGKENA
-1437 ARICK
+1437 AQICND
-1442 AAIKAGAVAAC
+1442 AIRAGAVAAC
-1453 AHDDLES
+1453 AHDDGES
-1460 GLIYFYVDGTSDDAH
+1460 GLIYFYVDGTSDDAQ
-1475 RALLTWLRDNGL
+1475 RTLLIWLRDNDL
-1487 LPREPDGSYTDIIY
+1487 LPREQDGSYTDIIY
-1501 AYDVRSADNPTPD
+1501 AYDLRSSDNPTPD
-1514 AKLSDYINL
+1514 AKLSDYFNLSRV